1 MSDESNT
8 QDRLRQRT
16 LAEFDRAGLA
26 RRVRSRVGAAALVLI
41 CAATVLLSRRGEQ
54 FAGGEQFAQVS
65 VTPVVA
71 LLPAYD
77 EIIETDDEL
86 LEALRDAG
94 RCEGLMRQGAIVT
107 LIACDSR

>member
-1 MSDESNT
+1 MSDESNIR
-8 QDRLRQRT
+8 DRLRQRT
-16 LAEFDRAGLA
+16 LAEFDRASLA
-26 RRVRSRVGAAALVLI
+26 RRVRSRVGAAALILI
-41 CAATVLLSRRGEQ
+41 CAAAVILTREGEQ
-54 FAGGEQFAQVS
+54 TAQVS

-71 LLPAYD
+71 LLPAYV

-107 LIACDSR
+107 LVACDLGS

>member
-1 MSDESNT
+1 MSDESNIR
-8 QDRLRQRT
+8 DRLRQRT

-26 RRVRSRVGAAALVLI
+26 RRVRSRVGAAALILI
-41 CAATVLLSRRGEQ
+41 CAAAVILTREGEQ
-54 FAGGEQFAQVS
+54 TAQVS

-71 LLPAYD
+71 LLPAYV

-94 RCEGLMRQGAIVT
+94 RCEGIMRQGAIVT
-107 LIACDSR
+107 LIACDLGS

>member
-1 MSDESNT
+1 MSDESNIR
-8 QDRLRQRT
+8 DRLRQRT

-26 RRVRSRVGAAALVLI
+26 RRVRSRVGAAALILI
-41 CAATVLLSRRGEQ
+41 CAAAVILTREGEQ
-54 FAGGEQFAQVS
+54 TAQVS

-71 LLPAYD
+71 LLPAYV

-107 LIACDSR
+107 LVACDLGS

>member
-1 MSDESNT
+1 MSDESNIR
-8 QDRLRQRT
+8 DRLRQRT

-26 RRVRSRVGAAALVLI
+26 RRVRSRVGAAALILI
-41 CAATVLLSRRGEQ
+41 CAAAVILTREGEQ
-54 FAGGEQFAQVS
+54 TAQVS

-71 LLPAYD
+71 LLPAYV

-86 LEALRDAG
+86 LEALRDAC

-107 LIACDSR
+107 LIACDLGS

>member
-1 MSDESNT
+1 MSEESNIR
-8 QDRLRQRT
+8 DRLRQRT

-26 RRVRSRVGAAALVLI
+26 RRVRSRVGAAALILI
-41 CAATVLLSRRGEQ
+41 CAAAVILTGEGEQ
-54 FAGGEQFAQVS
+54 TAQVS

-71 LLPAYD
+71 LLPAYV

-107 LIACDSR
+107 LIACDLGS

>member
-1 MSDESNT
+1 MNEESNIR
-8 QDRLRQRT
+8 DRLRQRT

-26 RRVRSRVGAAALVLI
+26 RRVRSRVGAAALILI
-41 CAATVLLSRRGEQ
+41 CAAAVILTREGEQ
-54 FAGGEQFAQVS
+54 TAQVS

-71 LLPAYD
+71 LLPAYV

-107 LIACDSR
+107 LIACDLGS